1 MSKLVT
7 IFGGSGF
14 VGRYIA
20 RRMAKEGWRVRVA
33 VRHPNDALFV
43 KPYGTVGQVEP
54 LFCNIR
60 DDASVRRV
68 LHGADAVVNCVG
80 TFDRGGKNNFSAVQ
94 AEGAAR
100 IARLAAE
107 EGVGRLVHISAIGA
121 DAQGPSLYS
130 QSKAEGES
138 AVLAAFPGAVILRP
152 SVIFG
157 TEDQFFNRFA
167 AMSRLGP
174 LLPIAGGET
183 RFQPVYVDDVAQAA
197 VKGVL
202 GQASPG
208 IYELGGPDVDSFA
221 GLMRRMLA
229 VIHRR
234 RLVVSMPFWVM
245 RIVAFVFDM
254 MNAVTLGLIP
264 NKIITR
270 DQLSS
275 LTVDNVVPAGA
286 RGFADL
292 GIEPTAMAAVLPEY
306 LWRYRPSGQ
315 YAAIKDSA
323 KNLKKA

>member
-80 TFDRGGKNNFSAVQ
+80 TFDRGGKNNFAAVQ
-94 AEGAAR
+94 AEGAGR

-107 EGVGRLVHISAIGA
+107 EAVGRLVHISAIGA

-130 QSKAEGES
+130 KSKAAGES

-202 GQASPG
+202 GQANPG

-229 VIHRR
+229 VVHRR

-254 MNAVTLGLIP
+254 ISTVTLGLIP
-264 NKIITR
+264 NVIITR

-275 LTVDNVVPAGA
+275 LTVDNVVPAA
-286 RGFADL
+286 AKGFADL